1 MTKYNMRTLG
11 LPFTPL
17 VYGGVGFDT
26 LIHEVENMFREDSK
40 PSTFPPH
47 NIIKLDDN
55 QYVVELAVAG
65 FKEDEIDITVFER
78 MLTIKGQNK
87 EKDVGEYLY
96 RGIGTRSFIKS
107 IKLMDTIEV
116 KGAEFQDG
124 ILTIKLENILPE
136 NKKSRKIEITKVLP
150 PGKKELLIE

>member
-1 MTKYNMRTLG
+1 MRSLG

-65 FKEDEIDITVFER
+65 FKQDEIDITVFER

-107 IKLMDTIEV
+107 IKLMDTVEV

-124 ILTIKLENILPE
+124 ILTIRMENILPE
-136 NKKSRKIEITKVLP
+136 NKKSVKIEITRTLP
-150 PGKKELLIE
+150 PGKKELLVE

>member
-1 MTKYNMRTLG
+1 MRTLG

>member
-1 MTKYNMRTLG
+1 MRTLG

-65 FKEDEIDITVFER
+65 FKQDEIDITVFER